1 MEPKI
6 IIGVVIA
13 IVLFYFRF
21 GPGSHLLK
29 KKTHHY
35 IVPPASRE
43 DHKSI
48 HFEIKSN
55 EYDRFILTK
64 NTTENYLIKG
74 INDYG
79 ELSGNKEYKIYNFG
93 ITEHGDWKVIKLDQ
107 SISFYIFH
115 NLAGWLTGYENSS
128 DIPELTFGF
137 SKSKMDSS
145 QDYLFFLDPHNEHE
159 DTQVGAFRN
168 GKSFAI
174 YLPEAYAEHGNLT
187 IKKGIKVSLN
197 ERMNY
202 ISEQGFNISEIESL
216 NFIEHNIK
224 IYE

>member
-21 GPGSHLLK
+21 GPGSRLLK

-43 DHKSI
+43 DPKSI
-48 HFEIKSN
+48 HVEIKSN
-55 EYDRFILTK
+55 QYDRFILTK
-64 NTTENYLIKG
+64 NTTESYLIKG

-79 ELSGNKEYKIYNFG
+79 ELSGNKEYEISNFG
-93 ITEHGDWKVIKLDQ
+93 IAEHGDWKIIKVDQ

-115 NLAGWLTGYENSS
+115 NLAVWLTDYEDSS

-145 QDYLFFLDPHNEHE
+145 EDYLFFLAPHNEYG

-168 GKSFAI
+168 GKPFAI
-174 YLPEAYAEHGNLT
+174 YLPEAYEEHGNLT

-197 ERMNY
+197 ERMSY
-202 ISEQGFNISEIESL
+202 ISAQGFKN
-216 NFIEHNIK
+216 
-224 IYE
+224 